1 MRFLRS
7 YLSGALSD
15 LKAGT
20 LEKPHH
26 LHLKRLLGWR
36 PRDARNRVLLAR
48 HACARGLLGSQ
59 TLRVAR
65 ATTAR
70 PRPRCSRGE
79 RGAGRRAGR
88 SAKAR
93 PFLNFAPV
101 AVEPA
106 ERLERTHRQS
116 PPGTSFREKERG
128 VHVPSA
134 SVRFAAA
141 QNLLWEPPP
150 GEPPTAPASGIPL
163 GSPRVLQRGCC
174 LGRVHLGAAAFRGA
188 REPGGHLYAVPREDR
203 RPPVSPAAAVALE
216 AEPSRAAQ
224 RPRHEAQLHPATEG
238 L

>member
-1 MRFLRS
+1 MATARCTEPSAAGSPCLR
-7 YLSGALSD
+7 
-15 LKAGT
+15 AGT
-20 LEKPHH
+20 P
-26 LHLKRLLGWR
+26 GVTNT
-36 PRDARNRVLLAR
+36 ARRQGNHGAAPPPLLA
-48 HACARGLLGSQ
+48 
-59 TLRVAR
+59 
-65 ATTAR
+65 
-70 PRPRCSRGE
+70 GE
-79 RGAGRRAGR
+79 KGAGRGAGRRAGR

-174 LGRVHLGAAAFRGA
+174 LGSAPDFPGWRAARLGPRRPVAWVTRESAPGRVHLGAAAFRGA

>member
-70 PRPRCSRGE
+70 PRPRCSRGK
-79 RGAGRRAGR
+79 RGRGEGRGDGRGGRRRPGLSSTLRLLLSNRRRGWRGPIGSRHQGR
-88 SAKAR
+88 ASEKR
-93 PFLNFAPV
+93 N
-101 AVEPA
+101 A
-106 ERLERTHRQS
+106 ESTSRVPQSGSPLPRTSSGS
-116 PPGTSFREKERG
+116 PHPGS
-128 VHVPSA
+128 P
-134 SVRFAAA
+134 
-141 QNLLWEPPP
+141 QPPP
-150 GEPPTAPASGIPL
+150 PL
-163 GSPRVLQRGCC
+163 GSLWDR
-174 LGRVHLGAAAFRGA
+174 
-188 REPGGHLYAVPREDR
+188 PG
-203 RPPVSPAAAVALE
+203 SSSAAVA
-216 AEPSRAAQ
+216 SGQ
-224 RPRHEAQLHPATEG
+224 RRTFRVGAPPGWGPAG
-238 L
+238 RLPG